1 MIKHT
6 SSNGDNTVSLA
17 KYEETKKIRSRNT
30 SSNNNDRGLV
40 VCPLKKQKGLV
51 KFFCLAR
58 RSNT

>member
-40 VCPLKKQKGLV
+40 VCPLKKQKGGGG
-51 KFFCLAR
+51 
-58 RSNT
+58 